1 MILLQH
7 GGTLREWLQ
16 GEREAAADGWNS
28 RQASRST
35 PTRTESEPFLGGCK
49 PGGFSPGA
57 SLKGKAEGGRGA
69 QISSTNPIPAPGKY
83 GACVCVCVCD
93 IWQFETVKHMKNVF
107 HSQMVK
113 KKKRHL
119 FFHITRSQG
128 LEPTASREG
137 HKCTQCRDDSS
148 WCLKVCFGW
157 KISKTMVKSDIPQ
170 WPWSLGPLVIST
182 RL

>member
-113 KKKRHL
+113 KKKKAFIFSYNTFPGFGANRL
-119 FFHITRSQG
+119 QGGSQMHSVPGWLELMFEG
-128 LEPTASREG
+128 LLR
-137 HKCTQCRDDSS
+137 
-148 WCLKVCFGW
+148 LKD
-157 KISKTMVKSDIPQ
+157 K
-170 WPWSLGPLVIST
+170 
-182 RL
+182 